1 MEFGSRPHPLDPEL
15 LKEEEEKK
23 KKKKQKK
30 ENEKEGVA
38 PLTKTRDRTWQVGN
52 QETTPERD
60 QETFSKMRNE
70 FQSEIHGR

>member
-1 MEFGSRPHPLDPEL
+1 MEFGSRPHTQDPEL
-15 LKEEEEKK
+15 LEEEE
-23 KKKKQKK
+23 KKKQKK